1 VAAAIQL
8 TARGAEGLSAG
19 LSRRLS
25 AKREGF
31 RPALP
36 VLLSAAAIAACTWAS
51 FQLHQNSG
59 SVACFYLVIIVLTA
73 YYGGFRQ
80 ASLISVAAVA
90 CLDYF
95 FNQPVF
101 SFTVYSPADWV
112 DLGAFEFTALVIGRL
127 SNRVRLRELEVAAER
142 RDASRLYQTARR
154 ILLIENPVDPG
165 NQIARLIQDM
175 FELRGVVLFDAI
187 SATTWRSGAT
197 ESADGTL
204 DAYYRDAD
212 TRVSDNWY
220 CALRLGVRP
229 VGSIALCG
237 AEMTGLTASA
247 LASLAAIALERARS
261 IGKQY
266 HAEAAREAEQLRTAV
281 LDALAHKFKTPM
293 TVIRTA
299 VAGLPAAGQLTTL
312 QTELVT
318 LVDQEASKLND
329 LACRLLE
336 TPALESKE
344 FEPQREPLLLSR
356 AARTVVA
363 ELDQDSA
370 RERFHFSIPG
380 TEAAILADPE
390 LIMTAIAQLTDNALK
405 YSAPGTP
412 IGVSL
417 DSGDSAVVLRI
428 RSQGLEVLPADRQRI
443 FERFY
448 RAPGAQQFASGTGLG
463 LSIVKTIAADH
474 DGSAWAE
481 GEPEYGTSFY
491 LSFPRVREYP
501 Q

>member
-1 VAAAIQL
+1 M
-8 TARGAEGLSAG
+8 
-19 LSRRLS
+19 
-25 AKREGF
+25 
-31 RPALP
+31 
-36 VLLSAAAIAACTWAS
+36 
-51 FQLHQNSG
+51 
-59 SVACFYLVIIVLTA
+59 
-73 YYGGFRQ
+73 
-80 ASLISVAAVA
+80 
-90 CLDYF
+90 
-95 FNQPVF
+95 
-101 SFTVYSPADWV
+101 
-112 DLGAFEFTALVIGRL
+112 IGRL

-154 ILLIENPVDPG
+154 ILLFENPVDPG

-175 FELRGVVLFDAI
+175 FELRGVVLFDAV
-187 SATTWRSGAT
+187 SATTWQSGAT
-197 ESADGTL
+197 ESADGAHDAARLAL
-204 DAYYRDAD
+204 DAYYRDVD
-212 TRVSDNWY
+212 TCVSNNWY

-229 VGSIALCG
+229 VGSVALCG

-261 IGKQY
+261 IVKQY

-363 ELDQDSA
+363 ELDQDSD
-370 RERFHFSIPG
+370 RERFHFSMPA

-474 DGSAWAE
+474 DGCAWAE